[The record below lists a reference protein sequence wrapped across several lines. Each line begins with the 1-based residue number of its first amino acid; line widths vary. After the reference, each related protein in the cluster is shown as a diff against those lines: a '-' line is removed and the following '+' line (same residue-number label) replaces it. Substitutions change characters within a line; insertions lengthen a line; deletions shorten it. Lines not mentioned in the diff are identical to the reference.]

1 MHIHIYIY
9 IYILLCIVVYNRDS
23 SLDNSEWRVTFGE
36 DVFVDGEGD
45 VVYTL
50 IGFFSGLVWCCSEQ
64 ITINPKT
71 WMSWAFWGDSRT
83 FHHHLGEFPT
93 GGNWSLQFK
102 YAMKG
107 VVGSLMQWLDLLK
120 CLNSSRLL
128 EDPTGRTKPVFSK
141 KQRLQKST
149 PKLICCL
156 RKFGKFSINGCK

>member
-1 MHIHIYIY
+1 MHIHIY

-71 WMSWAFWGDSRT
+71 
-83 FHHHLGEFPT
+83 
-93 GGNWSLQFK
+93 
-102 YAMKG
+102 
-107 VVGSLMQWLDLLK
+107 
-120 CLNSSRLL
+120 
-128 EDPTGRTKPVFSK
+128 
-141 KQRLQKST
+141 
-149 PKLICCL
+149 
-156 RKFGKFSINGCK
+156 